1 MNDWL
6 PPLVLLEDSGGDWKI
21 YEEVLYRHFTRDFL
35 DSLPR
40 WPGKRVGLKRQPF
53 SQGKAA
59 TFWHFISE
67 GDTEEDRLP
76 DLRRCERICW
86 PRPTMEVFAE
96 RKPADG
102 DRIVWWKNERRG
114 EDRYLLALPDFS
126 YLLVVADRGEYVL
139 PWTQYHVEGD
149 RRREKYRKEYTAYW
163 AAQE

>member
-1 MNDWL
+1 
-6 PPLVLLEDSGGDWKI
+6 
-21 YEEVLYRHFTRDFL
+21 
-35 DSLPR
+35 
-40 WPGKRVGLKRQPF
+40 
-53 SQGKAA
+53 
-59 TFWHFISE
+59 
-67 GDTEEDRLP
+67 
-76 DLRRCERICW
+76 
-86 PRPTMEVFAE
+86 MEVFAE